1 MIQTQDENRQAGE
14 QTKQVKYKMEIY
26 FPEVY
31 DTIEAPLTPEQV
43 QVYSDFIQAEREKYD
58 QSPDKADYDW
68 ESWLRD
74 AFLLDANFPILSYWP
89 VKNRLMQK
97 STLWILSIRLRMA
110 TESQFRGRLQCKLQ
124 FKV

>member
-14 QTKQVKYKMEIY
+14 QTKQVKYRMEIY

-43 QVYSDFIQAEREKYD
+43 QMYSDFIQAEREKYD

-74 AFLLDANFPILSYWP
+74 AFLLDANFTYPLLLAGEEPIDAEVHFVDLEHP
-89 VKNRLMQK
+89 
-97 STLWILSIRLRMA
+97 I
-110 TESQFRGRLQCKLQ
+110 EDGD
-124 FKV
+124 